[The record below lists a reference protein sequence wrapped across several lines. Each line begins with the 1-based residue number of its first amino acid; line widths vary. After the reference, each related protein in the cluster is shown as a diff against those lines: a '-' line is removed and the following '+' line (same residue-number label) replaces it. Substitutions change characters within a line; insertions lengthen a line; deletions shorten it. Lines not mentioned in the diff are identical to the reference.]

1 MAATSR
7 KVLYLS
13 TTMAAHVIMNPLN
26 SYVELWDVKYGRVA
40 AVYDRVFLGE
50 TVLNIIDAKAS

>member
-1 MAATSR
+1 
-7 KVLYLS
+7 
-13 TTMAAHVIMNPLN
+13 MNPLN

-40 AVYDRVFLGE
+40 AVYDRVFLAE